1 MTENR
6 ETIQNRILK
15 NIEGRHDKTEGSFIY
30 DVVKPIAIELETISK
45 AIENAVGKLS
55 VENLIGEELEKR
67 VYEKT
72 GITRKPAT
80 KASGYV
86 TITGSQGGVIKEGDL
101 VAGDV
106 VNFVVKETKTLDST
120 SQATVL
126 VECEEYGTIGNVF
139 ADSIKYIPVTISG
152 IAGVSNNEDFANGY
166 NVESDEELLNRYYD
180 HIRTPATSGNK
191 FHYRNWAKEVPGIGA
206 SKVFPL
212 WQGVNGTVRVVV
224 IDSNKRAIDEPQDDN
239 EPNLLEDVFD
249 YIEENRPIGA
259 KITVV
264 SGIEVPIMVNVDVR
278 LITGYS
284 IGQIQTAFE
293 GALVEYFKDIAF
305 VENYVSH
312 AIIGNILLSIPG
324 VKDHSDLK
332 VNGGLSNIDLGEEG
346 TPVLQSASLNL
357 GV

>member
-1 MTENR
+1 MTESR

-30 DVVKPIAIELETISK
+30 DVVKPIAIELESINK
-45 AIENAVGKLS
+45 EIENAVGKLS
-55 VENLIGEELEKR
+55 IENLVGEELEKR

-86 TITGSQGGVIKEGDL
+86 TITGSQGAEIKEGEL
-101 VAGDV
+101 VAGDI

-152 IAGVSNNEDFANGY
+152 IAGVTNSEDFANGY

-212 WQGVNGTVRVVV
+212 WQGVNGSVRVVV
-224 IDSNKRAIDEPQDDN
+224 IDSNKRAIS
-239 EPNLLEDVFD
+239 EPNLIEDVSS

-259 KITVV
+259 QVTVV
-264 SGIEVPIMVNVDVR
+264 SGTEAPVTVNADVR

-284 IGQIQTAFE
+284 IGQIQTTFGE
-293 GALVEYFKDIAF
+293 ALTEYFKDIAF
-305 VENYVSH
+305 VETYVSH

-324 VKDHSDLK
+324 VKDYSDLK
-332 VNGGLSNIDLGEEG
+332 INDGISNIDLGEEG
-346 TPVLQSASLNL
+346 TPVLNSVSLNL